1 MDLIN
6 HNIDIEK
13 MYKYQLD
20 EKKDAEYE
28 KYLKYLNLYFQESG
42 KKDIYKKEYKDGKYI
57 LIDKKNPSKQIILTP
72 SKFINM
78 HELYFELKRES
89 ELALLKISNLISSKS
104 NITDENRDDFDKLKK
119 LYKSYHNKIIDIDN
133 INNTFYEEIGLLLK
147 EKIEKTNDLQKFYI
161 KRTIEYEKIETMIN
175 EVLKKNL
182 IIIYKKNKKIPS
194 MQEINKIAKEYN
206 IPSKEL
212 EKWFGWIE
220 SIYHY
225 GLVNMEL
232 YKINNLIEE
241 KEKTF
246 LNNTNYLIIE
256 KPVIIS

>member
-1 MDLIN
+1 
-6 HNIDIEK
+6 
-13 MYKYQLD
+13 
-20 EKKDAEYE
+20 
-28 KYLKYLNLYFQESG
+28 
-42 KKDIYKKEYKDGKYI
+42 
-57 LIDKKNPSKQIILTP
+57 
-72 SKFINM
+72 M

-212 EKWFGWIE
+212 EKWFAWIE

>member
-6 HNIDIEK
+6 HNVDIEK

-20 EKKDAEYE
+20 KDKEYE

-72 SKFINM
+72 SKFINI
-78 HELYFELKRES
+78 HELYFQLKTES

-119 LYKSYHNKIIDIDN
+119 LYKSYHKKIIDIDN
-133 INNTFYEEIGLLLK
+133 INTNFYEEIGLLLK
-147 EKIEKTNDLQKFYI
+147 KKIEKTNDLQKFYI
-161 KRTIEYEKIETMIN
+161 KRSITYEKIEIMID
-175 EVLKKNL
+175 EILKKNL

-194 MQEINKIAKEYN
+194 VTEINKIGKEYN
-206 IPSKEL
+206 VPSKEL
-212 EKWFGWIE
+212 EKWFDWIE

-232 YKINNLIEE
+232 FKINKLIEE
-241 KEKTF
+241 KEKIF
-246 LNNTNYLIIE
+246 LNHTNYLIIE
-256 KPVIIS
+256 KPEVQD